1 MRDRLRETYLE
12 SYYLASSIVGAG
24 FPFDWIRK
32 TLAKERE
39 ERKEG
44 REGREEIKMRNM
56 CLQEEC
62 AECYPNKT
70 FIHVTFAASG
80 PAVVNPSIRLVS
92 VGLFSSSSMETLIWV
107 LGRFLFKP
115 SRSRQALQTD

>member
-1 MRDRLRETYLE
+1 MAL
-12 SYYLASSIVGAG
+12 SIVGGG
-24 FPFDWIRK
+24 FLFSWMRK
-32 TLAKERE
+32 RFAKGRE
-39 ERKEG
+39 GRKEG
-44 REGREEIKMRNM
+44 RERGEEIKMRNM
-56 CLQEEC
+56 YLQEEF
-62 AECYPNKT
+62 AEISNKT

-92 VGLFSSSSMETLIWV
+92 VGLYSSSSTETLIWV